1 MAHTAGDIMQTEIV
15 TVSPELS
22 LLDVHRLFVA
32 EEIHGAPVIDE
43 DGVVSGVVSSADLL
57 RVVAEEH
64 GSAGVAVDY
73 LRDLVEFSGPDWAS
87 MPEDFQDRLC
97 NLCVRDAMTAAVVG
111 VSPDATIGEV
121 ARAVCE
127 NRVHRV
133 LVIENDQLLGII
145 STLDLVAVLRDD
157 SGRRELASARRA
169 DVLAEGT

>member
-1 MAHTAGDIMQTEIV
+1 MALSASDVMQTGIV
-15 TVSPELS
+15 TVSPELP

-64 GSAGVAVDY
+64 GVAGVAVDY

-87 MPEDFQDRLC
+87 TPEDFQNRLGD
-97 NLCVRDAMTAAVVG
+97 LSVRDAMTPNVVT
-111 VSPDATIGEV
+111 VSPDATVGEV
-121 ARAVCE
+121 ARILCE

-133 LVIENDQLLGII
+133 LVTENDQLLGII

-157 SGRRELASARRA
+157 SGRRELESARRA
-169 DVLAEGT
+169 DVLPEGT